1 MPYGHNIATCLH
13 CGAQFTAGD
22 AIPDIC
28 PGCEDAGH
36 AGLPLDCPLC
46 RLARRA
52 RIDAAIAAFDVP
64 ITAAEVRRRERTRA
78 AIAESRA
85 DSAAGVP
92 MASFDRWLAV
102 EFQPC
107 LDANYNLTWETDD
120 DGRE

>member
-13 CGAQFTAGD
+13 CGTQFTTGD

-28 PGCEDAGH
+28 PACADAGH
-36 AGLPLDCPLC
+36 SGLPLDCPLC
-46 RLARRA
+46 RPARCA

-64 ITAAEVRRRERTRA
+64 ITAAEVRRRERVRA
-78 AIAESRA
+78 ALAESRA

-92 MASFDRWLAV
+92 MASFDRWLAD

-107 LDANYNLTWETDD
+107 VDANDNLTLGDD
-120 DGRE
+120 DEF